1 MIGCLGRFEKV
12 PFDVFKWDIAPCP
25 EVQCLCED
33 DAQFSK
39 RIRGVYDALKLPM
52 RATDGSA
59 GYDFY
64 SPFDF
69 CIQPGESVVIP
80 TGVRAVIPESAVLFC
95 VPRSGSGFKY
105 GIKLANSV
113 GIIDADFYNPET
125 GSEGHILLRLMNH
138 DHNEPVSFSAG
149 DGFAQGIIV
158 PYATMPE
165 YDNEQWEIRGVKKR
179 AGGFGSTDGA
189 DPEIFEQDD
198 IVKKKHRFGF
208 KRKK

>member
-1 MIGCLGRFEKV
+1 MIGCSGHFEKV
-12 PFDVFKWDIAPCP
+12 PFEVFKEGIATR
-25 EVQCLCED
+25 ED

-39 RIRGVYDALKLPM
+39 RMREMYDVLKLPM

-69 CIQPGESVVIP
+69 CIQPGESVVVP
-80 TGVRAVIPESAVLFC
+80 TGIRAVIPESAVLLC

-113 GIIDADFYNPET
+113 GVIDADFYNPAT

-138 DHNEPVSFSAG
+138 DHSEPVSFSEG

-158 PYATMPE
+158 PYVTMPE
-165 YDNEQWEIRGVKKR
+165 YDNEQCGVYGVKQR
-179 AGGFGSTDGA
+179 AGGFGSTDNA
-189 DPEIFEQDD
+189 NPEFFERDNTPQ
-198 IVKKKHRFGF
+198 K
-208 KRKK
+208 KRKLWFKQKK